1 MSRTTRGTKAPG
13 HEYWSRRLGGAPI
26 PGRLSKKRTHK
37 AERLAEPEIIED
49 GLREREPSDDEVC
62 FICHR
67 SHPWEPDEDTCE
79 QYIID
84 RIRYG

>member
-1 MSRTTRGTKAPG
+1 MSRTTRGAKAPG
-13 HEYWSRRLGGAPI
+13 YEYWSRRLGGAPI
-26 PGRLSKKRTHK
+26 PGRHSKKHTHK
-37 AERLAEPEIIED
+37 VERLAEPEIIED
-49 GLREREPSDDEVC
+49 GLRESEPSDEEVC